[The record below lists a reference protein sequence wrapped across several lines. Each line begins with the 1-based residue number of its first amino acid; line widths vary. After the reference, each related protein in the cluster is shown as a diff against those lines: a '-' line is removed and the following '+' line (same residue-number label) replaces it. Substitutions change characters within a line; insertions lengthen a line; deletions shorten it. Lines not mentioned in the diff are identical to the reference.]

1 MPLFGFSSEA
11 SVPPDD
17 RNRPGVRGRAPT
29 STSADAEHRVWS
41 LDGAGASVP
50 SESCPPTV
58 PRDEPPPEQA
68 ARGRTKSA
76 FHALPLLAALT
87 GLAGAPA
94 MDAADYDELRH
105 QPIVAHY
112 EGAFRHAT
120 GVPMKVVPPT
130 EPRQPLSLA
139 PDNPFC
145 ALIASSPKGCEAC
158 RALQARAQRAAPK
171 RHGAYQIT
179 CFAGMTDVAV
189 PVMIGER
196 HIATL
201 FSGQVFRREPTERDF
216 TLVAGM
222 VGDEADPTWEARAR
236 AAYFATPV
244 VSAERFQ
251 AVVQL
256 LNMFAHFLADY
267 ASRHTLVAN
276 ADEPAA
282 VRGAKE
288 YVRNHVAEPITLD
301 QVVAHV
307 GVSRFYFCKLF
318 KKATGMTLTEHVSRM
333 RVESA
338 KTLLGNPAL
347 RISEIV
353 FAAGFGSIPHFN
365 SMFKRYTGQ
374 SPTDFR
380 EGLHRGSSADDPP
393 EQ

>member
-17 RNRPGVRGRAPT
+17 RNRTGARNCVPT
-29 STSADAEHRVWS
+29 STSAEARRCVWS
-41 LDGAGASVP
+41 LDGAGAPGSSEPGPLPAPGDAPPSGESV
-50 SESCPPTV
+50 
-58 PRDEPPPEQA
+58 
-68 ARGRTKSA
+68 RGRSKPA

-94 MDAADYDELRH
+94 MEAADYDDLRH
-105 QPIVAHY
+105 EPVVAHY
-112 EGAFRHAT
+112 EAAFRQAT

-130 EPRQPLSLA
+130 EPQQPLSLA

-145 ALIASSPKGCEAC
+145 ALMASSPKGCEAC

-216 TLVAGM
+216 NLVAGM
-222 VGDEADPTWEARAR
+222 VGDPADPTWESRAR
-236 AAYFATPV
+236 VAYFATPV

-267 ASRHTLVAN
+267 ASRHALVAN
-276 ADEPAA
+276 SDEPAA

-333 RVESA
+333 RVEYA

-365 SMFKRYTGQ
+365 SMFKRYMGQ
-374 SPTDFR
+374 SPTEFR
-380 EGLHRGSSADDPP
+380 DGLNRGMSGDATR
-393 EQ
+393 QQ